1 MRSHDG
7 HKLKRSACVSLP
19 QSSTA
24 LRRHISAASRTLASF
39 FPRGKQATRN
49 VLNCECTATCPA
61 VCSRKLLTTTNTI
74 NNNTSSTQQQQQ
86 HTGGTMRLLQPPQP
100 RLPSGACSLRHRRVR
115 MRTTM
120 RMTMTMMMMTA
131 STALHDPCVCVCVCV
146 CDSRTNRT
154 KKNKRSKKRL
164 RHRRF
169 PLWETL
175 LRSHLAHFLSPIL
188 HLAHFHHT
196 SLSLNLSLS
205 PPLSLSSPFHLFL
218 NAAPCFYVWKA
229 LVQCCE
235 SGSTVAVQEANSRT
249 HSHECVVSV
258 LADKRTLTAPEAHRS
273 PVEQQQQQQRLWHAG
288 RTSPPG
294 SPAHITATRKGHV
307 VAGNAGACL
316 QRHGVY
322 H

>member
-1 MRSHDG
+1 MEYKPNKKKQKKQEEIATS
-7 HKLKRSACVSLP
+7 SL
-19 QSSTA
+19 SSLGNFVA
-24 LRRHISAASRTLASF
+24 FASCAFPLSNLASC
-39 FPRGKQATRN
+39 A
-49 VLNCECTATCPA
+49 
-61 VCSRKLLTTTNTI
+61 
-74 NNNTSSTQQQQQ
+74 
-86 HTGGTMRLLQPPQP
+86 
-100 RLPSGACSLRHRRVR
+100 PS
-115 MRTTM
+115 
-120 RMTMTMMMMTA
+120 
-131 STALHDPCVCVCVCV
+131 
-146 CDSRTNRT
+146 
-154 KKNKRSKKRL
+154 
-164 RHRRF
+164 
-169 PLWETL
+169 
-175 LRSHLAHFLSPIL
+175 SHLSLSL
-188 HLAHFHHT
+188 D
-196 SLSLNLSLS
+196 LSLNLSLS

-218 NAAPCFYVWKA
+218 NAAPCFCVWKA